1 MELAQ
6 KLFQVTSEVAG
17 LREKLQKAEEG
28 KQDAV
33 RKMEAAQVKSEIVQ
47 RQMAELGEQKHADV
61 SLYPYRNNL
70 ERLHYRLGIIVDFP
84 DGRMLSVNNSWVA
97 SEILVPEH
105 LPF

>member
-1 MELAQ
+1 LELAQ

-70 ERLHYRLGIIVDFP
+70 ERLHYR
-84 DGRMLSVNNSWVA
+84 
-97 SEILVPEH
+97 
-105 LPF
+105 